1 MSVEKNESAVG
12 PLTKSEFDLLI
23 KLAKKVL
30 WADLETREL
39 IQQHKLNITPVNFYS
54 NIPSVAEVR
63 ESFEYREAEQQTGSY
78 FSETIF
84 SRERTDNFLTDLQ
97 EPFRLSQGNLNEFN

>member
-1 MSVEKNESAVG
+1 MSAKKNDNSVG

-39 IQQHKLNITPVNFYS
+39 IQQHKLNITPANFYS

-63 ESFEYREAEQQTGSY
+63 ESFEYRKAEEQNGSY

-84 SRERTDNFLTDLQ
+84 SRERTENFLTDLH
-97 EPFRLSQGNLNEFN
+97 EYAKEFDR

>member
-1 MSVEKNESAVG
+1 MSVEKN
-12 PLTKSEFDLLI
+12 
-23 KLAKKVL
+23 KVL

-39 IQQHKLNITPVNFYS
+39 IQQHKLNITPENFFS
-54 NIPSVAEVR
+54 SIPSVAEVR
-63 ESFEYREAEQQTGSY
+63 ESLEYREAEQQTGSY

-97 EPFRLSQGNLNEFN
+97 EPFGLSQGNLNEFN

>member
-1 MSVEKNESAVG
+1 MSKKENEAHVG
-12 PLTKSEFDLLI
+12 PLLKSEFDLLI

-30 WADLETREL
+30 WSDLETREA

-63 ESFEYREAEQQTGSY
+63 ESFEYRDTEEQTGSY

-84 SRERTDNFLTDLQ
+84 SREIFFGTLDFVNVKLTIVSTGL
-97 EPFRLSQGNLNEFN
+97 RLK

>member
-1 MSVEKNESAVG
+1 MSIKKKESSEG

-39 IQQHKLNITPVNFYS
+39 IQQHKLNITPANFFS

-63 ESFEYREAEQQTGSY
+63 ESFEYREAEQQTGIY
-78 FSETIF
+78 FSETVF
-84 SRERTDNFLTDLQ
+84 SRERTDNFLNDLQ
-97 EPFRLSQGNLNEFN
+97 EYAKEFDPSL

>member
-1 MSVEKNESAVG
+1 MFKKENEGYVG
-12 PLTKSEFDLLI
+12 PLLKSEFDLLI

-30 WADLETREL
+30 WSDIETREV

-54 NIPSVAEVR
+54 NIPSVKEVR
-63 ESFEYREAEQQTGSY
+63 ESFEYRDTEQESGSY

-84 SRERTDNFLTDLQ
+84 
-97 EPFRLSQGNLNEFN
+97 

>member
-1 MSVEKNESAVG
+1 MSVEKN
-12 PLTKSEFDLLI
+12 
-23 KLAKKVL
+23 KVL

-39 IQQHKLNITPVNFYS
+39 IQQHKLNITAANFFS

-63 ESFEYREAEQQTGSY
+63 ESFECREAQQQTGSY
-78 FSETIF
+78 FSKIIF

>member
-1 MSVEKNESAVG
+1 MSVEKN
-12 PLTKSEFDLLI
+12 
-23 KLAKKVL
+23 KVL

-39 IQQHKLNITPVNFYS
+39 IQQHKLNITPANFFS

-63 ESFEYREAEQQTGSY
+63 ESFEYREAKQQTGSY

-84 SRERTDNFLTDLQ
+84 SRERTDNFLTDLRG
-97 EPFRLSQGNLNEFN
+97 PFRLSQGNLNEFN